1 MKTPI
6 PKVILEP
13 KRGYRGQIC
22 VIKIGT
28 LLYLQSY
35 DTVLIEYDTETGD
48 ICVLNWHNSN
58 TTSRH
63 VRYFF
68 EYINEVPY
76 LERKIK
82 EHGSIWKWLFD
93 DVFDQGLRESA

>member
-6 PKVILEP
+6 PKVDLEP
-13 KRGYRGQIC
+13 KRGYRGKMC

-35 DTVLIEYDTETGD
+35 STVLIGYDTDTGD
-48 ICVLNWHNSN
+48 IHVLDWHNSA

-68 EYINEVPY
+68 EYIGDTPY

-93 DVFDQGLRESA
+93 DVFNQGLREGA